1 LATRDVIGEAKGIL
15 FEREKVTEDE
25 AFEMLRQASRHTNT
39 KLRDVARQL
48 VDSAQQDPAIRIAGD
63 GSN

>member
-1 LATRDVIGEAKGIL
+1 MIGEAKGIL

-25 AFEMLRQASRHTNT
+25 GEMLRQASRHTNT

-48 VDSAQQDPAIRIAGD
+48 VDSAQPDPAIRIAGD